1 MSSARFLLLL
11 ACTPTWIA
19 AQSSGAAAREAATPR
34 LRIGTTRT
42 ALRVDGRLSESEWAT
57 ADSIDGLTQVEP
69 RQGETP
75 SGHTVVRVL
84 ASEDAIYVGVHA
96 YDQNAAR
103 MVSFSRARDSDL
115 KSEDHVKIVLDTYR
129 DGRSGYV
136 FAVNPNAARY
146 DALVAN
152 RGEGEDSNWD
162 AVWEAATQRTA
173 DGWTLEVRIPVRSL
187 LYRQGLSTWGLNVER
202 RMQRLQETSRW
213 ASASQDFK
221 STYTSRA
228 GLLTDIPAF
237 HLGLGLSVRPS
248 VTASLGYPSA
258 SAQADHQ
265 QDLSLDATQRI
276 GANSLGSLTLNTDF
290 AETEVDTRR
299 TNLTRF
305 PLLFPEKRTFFLEGS
320 DIFDFGIGLREDVR
334 PFFSRSIGLLS
345 ESTVPIIAGTKVNG
359 RLGGTSFGALG
370 VRTGSVDGLTP
381 ANNMG
386 VVRIKQNVFRE
397 STLGLLATA
406 GDPRGIGGAWMA
418 GTDYT
423 YQTSHFRGSKNFLVG
438 LWGVTMGRDT
448 LAGAKRAGGIAV
460 DYPNDLWD
468 IAGSYRWLGDGFQP
482 SLGFVPRPGVQMFNF
497 SVNYQP
503 RPRWLPGVRQMF
515 HEFQSS
521 VVTDL
526 DGKWESYR
534 VFMAPINWRL
544 ETGDRFEFNVV
555 PTGERLIE
563 PFEID
568 TGVTL
573 QRGAYHFNRFRL
585 EGGLAAKRKFSG
597 QFTWW
602 FGDFYNGTLD
612 QIQIT
617 SAWKPSSF
625 FTMEFSGDRNI
636 AHLPEGS
643 FVKDRY
649 GTRVRF
655 NFSPDLQLNSY
666 VQYDNET
673 NSVGTNT
680 RLRWTF
686 SPLGEL
692 FVVYNHNMTTFE
704 DRFSFS
710 DNQLLVKLQ
719 YAFRY

>member
-1 MSSARFLLLL
+1 
-11 ACTPTWIA
+11 
-19 AQSSGAAAREAATPR
+19 
-34 LRIGTTRT
+34 
-42 ALRVDGRLSESEWAT
+42 
-57 ADSIDGLTQVEP
+57 
-69 RQGETP
+69 
-75 SGHTVVRVL
+75 
-84 ASEDAIYVGVHA
+84 
-96 YDQNAAR
+96 
-103 MVSFSRARDSDL
+103 
-115 KSEDHVKIVLDTYR
+115 
-129 DGRSGYV
+129 
-136 FAVNPNAARY
+136 
-146 DALVAN
+146 
-152 RGEGEDSNWD
+152 
-162 AVWEAATQRTA
+162 
-173 DGWTLEVRIPVRSL
+173 
-187 LYRQGLSTWGLNVER
+187 
-202 RMQRLQETSRW
+202 
-213 ASASQDFK
+213 
-221 STYTSRA
+221 
-228 GLLTDIPAF
+228 
-237 HLGLGLSVRPS
+237 
-248 VTASLGYPSA
+248 
-258 SAQADHQ
+258 
-265 QDLSLDATQRI
+265 
-276 GANSLGSLTLNTDF
+276 
-290 AETEVDTRR
+290 
-299 TNLTRF
+299 
-305 PLLFPEKRTFFLEGS
+305 
-320 DIFDFGIGLREDVR
+320 
-334 PFFSRSIGLLS
+334 LS